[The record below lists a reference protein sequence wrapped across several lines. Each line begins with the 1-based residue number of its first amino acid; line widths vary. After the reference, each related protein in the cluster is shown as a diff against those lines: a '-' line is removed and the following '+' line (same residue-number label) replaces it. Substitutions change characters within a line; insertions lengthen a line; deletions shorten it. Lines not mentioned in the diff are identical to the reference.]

1 MGNELNPVI
10 DAKTN
15 NIVEIKSNQ
24 LNSSDSID
32 ESENSNDSTVKIKED
47 NNNQNIKN
55 VSNSYALL
63 STNNN
68 CNSDNNVISNKKSN
82 KKKKNK
88 KNGFKKKDIQRNKI
102 NYFNNI
108 YKKESIIGICLN
120 LFFWI
125 WTILLLLDY
134 NQIIKFPRASLGK
147 KIDMIY
153 TGFNSDSFWGGFFST
168 LICTIFNYFFI
179 FKYPEII
186 FFLSYIIYV
195 VYSVCIIP
203 NDKFKENSC
212 FLSHGMYKL
221 LVFLTL
227 GEIYKICARNYLDI

>member
-1 MGNELNPVI
+1 MGNEPNP
-10 DAKTN
+10 AKDSNTN

-24 LNSSDSID
+24 LNMSDSID
-32 ESENSNDSTVKIKED
+32 ESENSNDSTVIKED
-47 NNNQNIKN
+47 NSNQNIKN
-55 VSNSYALL
+55 ISNSYALL

-68 CNSDNNVISNKKSN
+68 YNSDNIIIDNKNN
-82 KKKKNK
+82 KKKKNE
-88 KNGFKKKDIQRNKI
+88 KNRFKKKDIQINSI
-102 NYFNNI
+102 NYCNNI

-134 NQIIKFPRASLGK
+134 QQIIKFPRASPDK

-153 TGFNSDSFWGGFFST
+153 TGFNNDSFWGGFFST

-203 NDKFKENSC
+203 NEKFQENSC
-212 FLSHGMYKL
+212 FLSHGMYIL

-227 GEIYKICARNYLDI
+227 GEIYKLCARNYLDI

>member
-1 MGNELNPVI
+1 MGNEPNP
-10 DAKTN
+10 AKDSNTN

-24 LNSSDSID
+24 LNMSDSID
-32 ESENSNDSTVKIKED
+32 ESENSNDSTVIKED
-47 NNNQNIKN
+47 NSNQNIKN
-55 VSNSYALL
+55 ISNSYALL

-68 CNSDNNVISNKKSN
+68 YNSDNIIIDNKNN
-82 KKKKNK
+82 KKKKNE
-88 KNGFKKKDIQRNKI
+88 KNRFKKKDIQINSI
-102 NYFNNI
+102 NYCNNI

-134 NQIIKFPRASLGK
+134 KQIIKFPRASPDK

-153 TGFNSDSFWGGFFST
+153 TGFNNDSFWGGFFST

-203 NDKFKENSC
+203 NEKFQENSC
-212 FLSHGMYKL
+212 FLSHGMYIL

-227 GEIYKICARNYLDI
+227 GEIYKLCARNYLDI